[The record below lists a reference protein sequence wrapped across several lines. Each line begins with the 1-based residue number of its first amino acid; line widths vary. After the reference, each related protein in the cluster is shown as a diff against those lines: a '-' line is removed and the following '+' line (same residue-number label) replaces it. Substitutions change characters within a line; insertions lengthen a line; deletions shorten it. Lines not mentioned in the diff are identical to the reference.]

1 MIVIPVFSVNLA
13 QTRITCIRDRERER
27 VLTEQLSRLGQPGG
41 ISVRDCLKCKLKWEG
56 PGHCR
61 WSHCLSR
68 GPWTVMKEETETKQ
82 AGLPALISLLLM
94 ADVVWLPASSS
105 CLLFLCCDGLGAD
118 AGIWVNLS
126 ALSSFFPACFIPAT
140 EMEREH
146 WSFPDFI
153 EKKGVSRNVFSGTQ
167 ILKGASLS
175 PGHFSDARQ
184 MNSKKSEPGISQG
197 LLSQLLLGLLVT
209 YRQKRFRYSVIK
221 F

>member
-1 MIVIPVFSVNLA
+1 
-13 QTRITCIRDRERER
+13 
-27 VLTEQLSRLGQPGG
+27 
-41 ISVRDCLKCKLKWEG
+41 
-56 PGHCR
+56 
-61 WSHCLSR
+61 
-68 GPWTVMKEETETKQ
+68 MKEETETKQ

-140 EMEREH
+140 ETEQEH
-146 WSFPDFI
+146 WLFPDFI

-175 PGHFSDARQ
+175 PRRFSDARQ
-184 MNSKKSEPGISQG
+184 MNSKRTRKFPGTALSAFIRPAGDLQTETLSLQCHKILILSTIWGGILLCKWWRKALWCFWVLIKSPCAQ
-197 LLSQLLLGLLVT
+197 
-209 YRQKRFRYSVIK
+209 
-221 F
+221 